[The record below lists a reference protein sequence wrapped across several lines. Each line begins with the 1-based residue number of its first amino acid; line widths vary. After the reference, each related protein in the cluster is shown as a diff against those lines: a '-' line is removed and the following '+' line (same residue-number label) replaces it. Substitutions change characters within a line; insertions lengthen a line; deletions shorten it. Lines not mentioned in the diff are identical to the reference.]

1 MEFTRKFNN
10 KTERKQYMKKI
21 FKVSL
26 PIIFLL
32 LLWQFVIVVFDL
44 PHYML
49 PKPLDVFYKLI
60 ESYDL
65 LWEHTQV
72 TLLEIVIGIALGSFF
87 GLSSAFALFY
97 FKRIEKYLLPILVI
111 SQAIPVFAIA
121 PLLVL
126 WFGYG
131 MASKIAMTVI
141 IIYFPIT
148 SACYDGLK
156 NTPKQWLQLA
166 HTYKLSAFAILYKV
180 RFKASL
186 PSLASGLK
194 IAVCIAPIG
203 AVIGEWV
210 GSSKGLGYLMLHANA
225 RMQIDMM
232 FSALFILIILTLSI
246 YFLTDFLTKKFIP
259 WASHLH

>member
-1 MEFTRKFNN
+1 MF
-10 KTERKQYMKKI
+10 KKV
-21 FKVSL
+21 FKVLL
-26 PIIFLL
+26 PIVFLI
-32 LLWQFVIVVFDL
+32 LLWQSIIIVFDL
-44 PHYML
+44 PHYIL
-49 PKPLDVFYKLI
+49 PKPIDVFSKLLN
-60 ESYDL
+60 SYDL
-65 LWEHTQV
+65 LWEHTLV
-72 TLLEIVIGIALGSFF
+72 TLQEIIIGLVLGSFF
-87 GLSSAFALFY
+87 GLSSAFALLY
-97 FKRIEKYLLPILVI
+97 FKKIEKYLLPILVI

-131 MASKIAMTVI
+131 MASKIAMTII

-148 SACYDGLK
+148 TACYDGLK

-166 HTYKLSAFAILYKV
+166 HTYKLSAFTILYKI

-225 RMQIDMM
+225 RMQIDLM
-232 FSALFILIILTLSI
+232 FSALFILIVLTLSI
-246 YFLTDFLTKKFIP
+246 YFLTDFLTKKLIP

>member
-1 MEFTRKFNN
+1 MNRFLKA
-10 KTERKQYMKKI
+10 I
-21 FKVSL
+21 L
-26 PIIFLL
+26 PLIFLFV
-32 LLWQFVIVVFDL
+32 LWQGVVMIFDL
-44 PHYML
+44 PHYIL
-49 PKPLDVFYKLI
+49 PKPKDVFLQIINQHKL
-60 ESYDL
+60 L
-65 LWEHTQV
+65 LEHTQT
-72 TLLEIVIGIALGSFF
+72 TLLEIILGIILGLIF
-87 GLSSAFALFY
+87 GLSSAFTLLY
-97 FKRIEKYLLPILVI
+97 FKKIEKYLLPILVI

-131 MASKIAMTVI
+131 MASKIVMTVL

-148 SACYDGLK
+148 TACYDGLK
-156 NTPKQWLQLA
+156 NTPKQWLDLA
-166 HTYKLSAFAILYKV
+166 HTYKLTSFQTLFKV
-180 RFKASL
+180 RFRASL

-225 RMQIDMM
+225 RMQVDLM

-246 YFLTDFLTKKFIP
+246 YFLTDYLIKKFIP
-259 WASHLH
+259 WSSQLH

>member
-21 FKVSL
+21 FRVSL

>member
-1 MEFTRKFNN
+1 
-10 KTERKQYMKKI
+10 MKNSLKAL
-21 FKVSL
+21 L
-26 PIIFLL
+26 PIIFLFI
-32 LLWQFVIVVFDL
+32 LWQGIVVIFDL
-44 PHYML
+44 PHYIL
-49 PKPLDVFYKLI
+49 PKPQDVFLQLI
-60 ESYDL
+60 TQYSL
-65 LWEHTQV
+65 LWEHTQT
-72 TLLEIVIGIALGSFF
+72 TLIEIVLGIIIACFF
-87 GLSSAFALFY
+87 GLGSAFTLLY
-97 FKRIEKYLLPILVI
+97 FKKLEKYILPILVI

-131 MASKIAMTVI
+131 MASKIVMTVM

-148 SACYDGLK
+148 TACYDGLK
-156 NTPKQWLQLA
+156 NTPKQWLDLA
-166 HTYKLSAFAILYKV
+166 HTYKLTAFQTLFKV
-180 RFKASL
+180 RFPASL

-232 FSALFILIILTLSI
+232 FAALFILIVLTLSL
-246 YFLTDFLTKKFIP
+246 YFLTDYLTKKFIP

>member
-1 MEFTRKFNN
+1 
-10 KTERKQYMKKI
+10 MKKN
-21 FKVSL
+21 FKIL
-26 PIIFLL
+26 IPILFLFA
-32 LLWQFVIVVFDL
+32 LWQSVILVFDL
-44 PHYML
+44 PHYIL
-49 PKPLDVFYKLI
+49 PKPIDVFSQLVTQY
-60 ESYDL
+60 SL
-65 LWEHTQV
+65 LWEHTQTTLFEIIIGIILGCIFGLGSAF
-72 TLLEIVIGIALGSFF
+72 TLL
-87 GLSSAFALFY
+87 Y
-97 FKRIEKYLLPILVI
+97 FKKIEKYLLPILVI

-131 MASKIAMTVI
+131 MASKIVMTVI

-148 SACYDGLK
+148 TACYDGLK

-166 HTYKLSAFAILYKV
+166 HTYKLTPLQILFKV
-180 RFKASL
+180 RFRASL
-186 PSLASGLK
+186 PSLVSGLK

-225 RMQIDMM
+225 RMQIDLM
-232 FSALFILIILTLSI
+232 FSALFILIVMTLSI
-246 YFLTDFLTKKFIP
+246 YFLTDFLTKKFVP

>member
-1 MEFTRKFNN
+1 
-10 KTERKQYMKKI
+10 MKKFFRI
-21 FKVSL
+21 VL
-26 PIIFLL
+26 PVIFLFA
-32 LLWQFVIVVFDL
+32 LWQSLIVIFDL

-49 PKPLDVFYKLI
+49 PKPIDVFIKLLN
-60 ESYDL
+60 SYDL

-72 TLLEIVIGIALGSFF
+72 TLLEIIIGIILGCFF
-87 GLSSAFALFY
+87 GISSAFALLY
-97 FKRIEKYLLPILVI
+97 FKKIEKYLLPILVI

-148 SACYDGLK
+148 TACYDGLK

-166 HTYKLSAFAILYKV
+166 HTYKLSAFQTLMKV

-225 RMQIDMM
+225 RMQIDLM
-232 FSALFILIILTLSI
+232 FSALFILIILTLTI

>member
-1 MEFTRKFNN
+1 
-10 KTERKQYMKKI
+10 MKK
-21 FKVSL
+21 FLKVL
-26 PIIFLL
+26 FPIIFLFI
-32 LLWQFVIVVFDL
+32 LWQSVILIFDL
-44 PHYML
+44 PHYIL
-49 PKPLDVFYKLI
+49 PKPEDVFSQLI
-60 ESYDL
+60 NQHSL
-65 LWEHTQV
+65 LWEHTQI
-72 TLLEIVIGIALGSFF
+72 TLLEIIIGTIIGSIFGLGS
-87 GLSSAFALFY
+87 AFTLLY
-97 FKRIEKYLLPILVI
+97 FKKVEKYLLPILVI

-131 MASKIAMTVI
+131 MASKIVMTVI

-148 SACYDGLK
+148 TACYDGLK

-166 HTYKLSAFAILYKV
+166 QTYKLSPLQTLFKV

-225 RMQIDMM
+225 RMQIDLM
-232 FSALFILIILTLSI
+232 FSALFILIVMTLSI
-246 YFLTDFLTKKFIP
+246 YFLTDYLTKKFIP
-259 WASHLH
+259 WASYLH

>member
-1 MEFTRKFNN
+1 
-10 KTERKQYMKKI
+10 MKNSLKAL
-21 FKVSL
+21 L
-26 PIIFLL
+26 PIIFLFI
-32 LLWQFVIVVFDL
+32 LWQGIVVIFDL
-44 PHYML
+44 PHYIL
-49 PKPLDVFYKLI
+49 PKPQDVFLQLI
-60 ESYDL
+60 TQYSL
-65 LWEHTQV
+65 LWEHTQT
-72 TLLEIVIGIALGSFF
+72 TLIEIVLGIIIACFF
-87 GLSSAFALFY
+87 GLGSAFTLLY
-97 FKRIEKYLLPILVI
+97 FKKLEKYILPILVI

-131 MASKIAMTVI
+131 MASKIVMTVM

-148 SACYDGLK
+148 TACYDGLK
-156 NTPKQWLQLA
+156 NTPKQWLDLA
-166 HTYKLSAFAILYKV
+166 HTYKLTAFQTLFKV
-180 RFKASL
+180 RFPASL

-232 FSALFILIILTLSI
+232 FAALFILIVLTLSL
-246 YFLTDFLTKKFIP
+246 YFLTDYLTKKFIP
-259 WASHLH
+259 WSSHLH

>member
-1 MEFTRKFNN
+1 
-10 KTERKQYMKKI
+10 MKNILKAL
-21 FKVSL
+21 L
-26 PIIFLL
+26 PIIFLFI
-32 LLWQFVIVVFDL
+32 LWQGIVVIFDL
-44 PHYML
+44 PHYIL
-49 PKPLDVFYKLI
+49 PKPKDVFLQLI
-60 ESYDL
+60 NQYSL
-65 LWEHTQV
+65 LWEHTQT
-72 TLLEIVIGIALGSFF
+72 TLLEIILGCFF
-87 GLSSAFALFY
+87 GLSSAFALLY
-97 FKRIEKYLLPILVI
+97 FKKLEKYLLPILVI

-131 MASKIAMTVI
+131 MASKIVMTVI

-148 SACYDGLK
+148 TACYDGLK

-166 HTYKLSAFAILYKV
+166 HTYKLTPLQTLFKV
-180 RFKASL
+180 RFPASL

-225 RMQIDMM
+225 RMQIDLM
-232 FSALFILIILTLSI
+232 FAALFILIILTLSL
-246 YFLTDFLTKKFIP
+246 YFLTDYLTKKFIP

>member
-1 MEFTRKFNN
+1 
-10 KTERKQYMKKI
+10 MKKI
-21 FKVSL
+21 LKILL
-26 PIIFLL
+26 PIIFLIV
-32 LLWQFVIVVFDL
+32 LWQSIVVIFNM
-44 PHYML
+44 PHYIL
-49 PKPLDVFYKLI
+49 PKPKDVFLQLI
-60 ESYDL
+60 TQYSL
-65 LWEHTQV
+65 LWEHTQT
-72 TLLEIVIGIALGSFF
+72 TLLEIIIGLFLGSFL
-87 GLSSAFALFY
+87 GLGSAFTLLY
-97 FKRIEKYLLPILVI
+97 FQKIEKYLLPILVI

-131 MASKIAMTVI
+131 MASKIVMTVL

-148 SACYDGLK
+148 TACYDGLK

-166 HTYKLSAFAILYKV
+166 HTYKLSPLQTLFKV

-194 IAVCIAPIG
+194 IAVSIAPIG

-225 RMQIDMM
+225 RMQIDLM
-232 FSALFILIILTLSI
+232 FSALFILIILTLSL
-246 YFLTDFLTKKFIP
+246 YFLTDYLTKKYIP
-259 WASHLH
+259 WASQLH

>member
-1 MEFTRKFNN
+1 
-10 KTERKQYMKKI
+10 MKKI
-21 FKVSL
+21 FKVLL
-26 PIIFLL
+26 PIIFLF
-32 LLWQFVIVVFDL
+32 LLWQSIIIVFDL

-49 PKPLDVFYKLI
+49 PEPIDVFSKLLNN
-60 ESYDL
+60 YDL
-65 LWEHTQV
+65 LWVHTQV
-72 TLLEIVIGIALGSFF
+72 TLLEIIIGIILGCFF
-87 GLSSAFALFY
+87 GLSSAFALLY
-97 FKRIEKYLLPILVI
+97 FKKLEKYLLPILVI

-131 MASKIAMTVI
+131 LASKIAMTVI

-148 SACYDGLK
+148 TACYDGLK

-166 HTYKLSAFAILYKV
+166 HTYKLSAFQILYKV

-225 RMQIDMM
+225 RMQIDLM

-246 YFLTDFLTKKFIP
+246 YFLTDFLTKKLIP

>member
-1 MEFTRKFNN
+1 
-10 KTERKQYMKKI
+10 MKKVL
-21 FKVSL
+21 KVLL
-26 PIIFLL
+26 PIVFLL
-32 LLWQFVIVVFDL
+32 LLWEGIVLFFDL
-44 PHYML
+44 PHYIL
-49 PKPLDVFYKLI
+49 PKPKDVFLQLTTQY
-60 ESYDL
+60 SL
-65 LWEHTQV
+65 LWEHTQT
-72 TLLEIVIGIALGSFF
+72 TLLEIVLGIIIGCIF
-87 GLSSAFALFY
+87 GLSSAFALLY
-97 FKRIEKYLLPILVI
+97 FKNIGKYLLPILVI

-131 MASKIAMTVI
+131 LASKIVMTVI

-148 SACYDGLK
+148 TACYDGLK

-166 HTYKLSAFAILYKV
+166 HTYNLTPLQTLFKV

-210 GSSKGLGYLMLHANA
+210 GSSEGLGYLMLHANA
-225 RMQIDMM
+225 RMQVDLM
-232 FSALFILIILTLSI
+232 FSALFILVILTLSI
-246 YFLTDFLTKKFIP
+246 YFLTDYLTKKFIP

>member
-1 MEFTRKFNN
+1 
-10 KTERKQYMKKI
+10 MKNILKA
-21 FKVSL
+21 SL
-26 PIIFLL
+26 PILFLFI
-32 LLWQFVIVVFDL
+32 LWQCIVVFFDL
-44 PHYML
+44 PHYIL
-49 PKPLDVFYKLI
+49 PKPQDVLMQLFTQYN
-60 ESYDL
+60 L

-72 TLLEIVIGIALGSFF
+72 TLLEIVLGIIIGCIF
-87 GLSSAFALFY
+87 GLSSAFALLY
-97 FKRIEKYLLPILVI
+97 FKKLENYLLPILVI

-131 MASKIAMTVI
+131 MASKIVMTVI

-148 SACYDGLK
+148 TACYDGLK

-166 HTYKLSAFAILYKV
+166 HTYKLTPLQTLLKV
-180 RFKASL
+180 RFRASL
-186 PSLASGLK
+186 PSFASGLK

-225 RMQIDMM
+225 RMQIDLM
-232 FSALFILIILTLSI
+232 FASLFILVILTLSI
-246 YFLTDFLTKKFIP
+246 YFLTDYLTKKLIP
-259 WASHLH
+259 WASNLH

>member
-1 MEFTRKFNN
+1 MRKFL
-10 KTERKQYMKKI
+10 RA
-21 FKVSL
+21 SL
-26 PIIFLL
+26 PVIFLFI
-32 LLWQFVIVVFDL
+32 LWQGIVVVFDL
-44 PHYML
+44 PHYIL
-49 PKPLDVFYKLI
+49 PKPKDVFLQIINQY
-60 ESYDL
+60 SL
-65 LWEHTQV
+65 LWEHTQT
-72 TLLEIVIGIALGSFF
+72 TLLEIIIGIILGCIF
-87 GLSSAFALFY
+87 GLCSAFVLLY
-97 FKRIEKYLLPILVI
+97 YKKIEKYLLPILVI

-131 MASKIAMTVI
+131 LASKIVMTVL

-148 SACYDGLK
+148 TACYDGLK

-166 HTYKLSAFAILYKV
+166 HTYKLTPLQTLFKV

-186 PSLASGLK
+186 PSFASGLK

-225 RMQIDMM
+225 RMQIDLM
-232 FSALFILIILTLSI
+232 FSALFILVVLTLSL
-246 YFLTDFLTKKFIP
+246 YFLTDYLTKKFIP
-259 WASHLH
+259 WSSHLH

>member
-1 MEFTRKFNN
+1 
-10 KTERKQYMKKI
+10 MKNFFKI
-21 FKVSL
+21 LL
-26 PIIFLL
+26 PTIFLL
-32 LLWQFVIVVFDL
+32 GLWQGLIIVFEL

-49 PKPLDVFYKLI
+49 PQPKDVFLQLI
-60 ESYDL
+60 NQYDL
-65 LWEHTQV
+65 LLEHTQT
-72 TLLEIVIGIALGSFF
+72 TLLEIIIGIILGCFF
-87 GLSSAFALFY
+87 GLSSAFALLY
-97 FKRIEKYLLPILVI
+97 FKKIEKYLLPILVI

-131 MASKIAMTVI
+131 LASKIVMTVI

-156 NTPKQWLQLA
+156 NTPKQWLDLA
-166 HTYKLSAFAILYKV
+166 HTYKLTPLQTLFKV

-225 RMQIDMM
+225 RMQIDLM

-246 YFLTDFLTKKFIP
+246 YLLTDYLTKKFIP

>member
-1 MEFTRKFNN
+1 MYKN
-10 KTERKQYMKKI
+10 I
-21 FKVSL
+21 FKVFL
-26 PIIFLL
+26 PIVFLL
-32 LLWQFVIVVFDL
+32 LLWQGIIVVFDL

-60 ESYDL
+60 DSYDL
-65 LWEHTQV
+65 LLEHTLV

-97 FKRIEKYLLPILVI
+97 FKSIEKYLLPILVI

-148 SACYDGLK
+148 TACYDGLK

-166 HTYKLSAFAILYKV
+166 HTYKLSAFQILYKV

-225 RMQIDMM
+225 RMQIDLM

-246 YFLTDFLTKKFIP
+246 YFLSNFLIKKLIP

>member
-1 MEFTRKFNN
+1 
-10 KTERKQYMKKI
+10 MKKLLKI
-21 FKVSL
+21 LL
-26 PIIFLL
+26 PISFLFI
-32 LLWQFVIVVFDL
+32 LWQSLIMIFDL
-44 PHYML
+44 PHYIL
-49 PKPLDVFYKLI
+49 PQPKDVFFQLI
-60 ESYDL
+60 NQYSL
-65 LWEHTQV
+65 LWEHTQT
-72 TLLEIVIGIALGSFF
+72 TLLEIIIGIILGCIFGLGS
-87 GLSSAFALFY
+87 AFTLLY

-131 MASKIAMTVI
+131 MASKIVMTVI

-148 SACYDGLK
+148 TACYDGLK

-166 HTYKLSAFAILYKV
+166 HTYKLTAFQTLFKV

-225 RMQIDMM
+225 RMQIDLM
-232 FSALFILIILTLSI
+232 FSALFILIIMTLSI
-246 YFLTDFLTKKFIP
+246 YFLTDYLTKKLIP

>member
-1 MEFTRKFNN
+1 
-10 KTERKQYMKKI
+10 MKKFI
-21 FKVSL
+21 KVSL
-26 PIIFLL
+26 PIIFLF
-32 LLWQFVIVVFDL
+32 LLWQGIIEIFDL
-44 PHYML
+44 PHYLL
-49 PKPLDVFYKLI
+49 PKPIDVFSKFLDN
-60 ESYDL
+60 YDL
-65 LWEHTQV
+65 LWEHTLV
-72 TLLEIVIGIALGSFF
+72 TLLEIIIGIALGCFF

-126 WFGYG
+126 WLGYG

-148 SACYDGLK
+148 TACYDGLK

-166 HTYKLSAFAILYKV
+166 HTYKLSAFQILYKV

-210 GSSKGLGYLMLHANA
+210 GSSQGLGYLMIHANA
-225 RMQIDMM
+225 RMQIDLM

-246 YFLTDFLTKKFIP
+246 YFLTNFLTKKLIP

>member
-1 MEFTRKFNN
+1 
-10 KTERKQYMKKI
+10 MKNFLKAI
-21 FKVSL
+21 L
-26 PIIFLL
+26 PVIFLFI
-32 LLWQFVIVVFDL
+32 LWQSVVMFFDL
-44 PHYML
+44 PHYIL
-49 PKPLDVFYKLI
+49 PKPKDVFLQLI
-60 ESYDL
+60 NQYSL
-65 LWEHTQV
+65 LWEHTQT
-72 TLLEIVIGIALGSFF
+72 TLLEIIIGLILGCFF
-87 GLSSAFALFY
+87 GLGSAFALLY
-97 FKRIEKYLLPILVI
+97 FKKIEKYLLPILVI

-131 MASKIAMTVI
+131 LASKIVMTVL

-148 SACYDGLK
+148 TACYDGLK

-166 HTYKLSAFAILYKV
+166 HTYKLTPLQILFKV

-194 IAVCIAPIG
+194 IAVCIAPLG

-225 RMQIDMM
+225 RMQIDLM
-232 FSALFILIILTLSI
+232 FSALFILIILTLSL
-246 YFLTDFLTKKFIP
+246 YFLSDYLTRKFIP
-259 WASHLH
+259 WASYLH

>member
-1 MEFTRKFNN
+1 M
-10 KTERKQYMKKI
+10 YKKI

-32 LLWQFVIVVFDL
+32 LLWQSIIVVFDL

-49 PKPLDVFYKLI
+49 PKPLDVFTKLI
-60 ESYDL
+60 DSYDL
-65 LWEHTQV
+65 LLEHTLV
-72 TLLEIVIGIALGSFF
+72 TLQEILIGIVLGAFF

-131 MASKIAMTVI
+131 MASKIAMTII

-148 SACYDGLK
+148 TACYDGLK

-166 HTYKLSAFAILYKV
+166 QTYKLSAFTILYKV

-225 RMQIDMM
+225 RMQIDLM

>member
-1 MEFTRKFNN
+1 
-10 KTERKQYMKKI
+10 MKNFLKAI
-21 FKVSL
+21 L
-26 PIIFLL
+26 PVIFLFI
-32 LLWQFVIVVFDL
+32 LWQSVVVIFDL
-44 PHYML
+44 PHYIL
-49 PKPLDVFYKLI
+49 PKPKDVFLQLI
-60 ESYDL
+60 NQYSL
-65 LWEHTQV
+65 LWEHTQT
-72 TLLEIVIGIALGSFF
+72 TLLEIIIGLILGCFF
-87 GLSSAFALFY
+87 GLGSAFALLY
-97 FKRIEKYLLPILVI
+97 FKKIEKYLLPILVI

-131 MASKIAMTVI
+131 LASKIVMTVL

-148 SACYDGLK
+148 TACYDGLK

-166 HTYKLSAFAILYKV
+166 HTYKLTPLQILLKV

-194 IAVCIAPIG
+194 IAVCIAPLG

-225 RMQIDMM
+225 RMQIDLM
-232 FSALFILIILTLSI
+232 FSALFILIILTLSL
-246 YFLTDFLTKKFIP
+246 YFLSDYLTRKFIP
-259 WASHLH
+259 WASYLH

>member
-1 MEFTRKFNN
+1 
-10 KTERKQYMKKI
+10 MKNFLKAI
-21 FKVSL
+21 L
-26 PIIFLL
+26 PVIFLFI
-32 LLWQFVIVVFDL
+32 LWQSVVVIFDL
-44 PHYML
+44 PHYIL
-49 PKPLDVFYKLI
+49 PKPKDVFFQLI
-60 ESYDL
+60 NQYSL
-65 LWEHTQV
+65 LWEHTQT
-72 TLLEIVIGIALGSFF
+72 TLLEIIIGIILGCIF
-87 GLSSAFALFY
+87 GLSSAFALLY
-97 FKRIEKYLLPILVI
+97 FKKIEKYLLPILVV

-131 MASKIAMTVI
+131 LASKIVMTVL

-148 SACYDGLK
+148 TACYDGLK

-166 HTYKLSAFAILYKV
+166 HTYKLTPLQILLKV

-194 IAVCIAPIG
+194 IAVCIAPLG

-225 RMQIDMM
+225 RMQIDLM
-232 FSALFILIILTLSI
+232 FSALFILIILTLSL
-246 YFLTDFLTKKFIP
+246 YFLSDYLTRKFIP
-259 WASHLH
+259 WASYLH

>member
-1 MEFTRKFNN
+1 
-10 KTERKQYMKKI
+10 MKKI
-21 FKVSL
+21 FKILL
-26 PIIFLL
+26 PISFLL
-32 LLWQFVIVVFDL
+32 ILWQGVIVLFDL

-49 PKPLDVFYKLI
+49 PEPKDVFLQLTTQY
-60 ESYDL
+60 SL
-65 LWEHTQV
+65 LWEHTQI
-72 TLLEIVIGIALGSFF
+72 TLLEILLGIILGSIF
-87 GLSSAFALFY
+87 GLGSAFVLLY

-131 MASKIAMTVI
+131 MASKIVMTVI

-148 SACYDGLK
+148 TACYDGLK

-166 HTYKLSAFAILYKV
+166 HTYKLSPLQTLFKV

-194 IAVCIAPIG
+194 IAVCIAPIDRKS
-203 AVIGEWV
+203 VV
-210 GSSKGLGYLMLHANA
+210 
-225 RMQIDMM
+225 
-232 FSALFILIILTLSI
+232 
-246 YFLTDFLTKKFIP
+246 
-259 WASHLH
+259 

>member
-1 MEFTRKFNN
+1 M
-10 KTERKQYMKKI
+10 YKKI

-26 PIIFLL
+26 PIMFLL
-32 LLWQFVIVVFDL
+32 LLWQSVIVVFNL

-49 PKPLDVFYKLI
+49 PKPLDVFSKLI
-60 ESYDL
+60 DSYDL
-65 LWEHTQV
+65 LLEHTLV
-72 TLLEIVIGIALGSFF
+72 TLQEIIIGIVLGAFF

-131 MASKIAMTVI
+131 MASKIAMTII

-148 SACYDGLK
+148 TACYDGLK

-166 HTYKLSAFAILYKV
+166 QTYKLSAFTILYKV

-225 RMQIDMM
+225 RMQIDLM

>member
-1 MEFTRKFNN
+1 
-10 KTERKQYMKKI
+10 MKKI
-21 FKVSL
+21 LKITL
-26 PIIFLL
+26 PIFFLFI
-32 LLWQFVIVVFDL
+32 LWQGIIDFFDL

-49 PKPLDVFYKLI
+49 PKPQDVFLQLI
-60 ESYDL
+60 NQYDL
-65 LWEHTQV
+65 LWEHTQT
-72 TLLEIVIGIALGSFF
+72 TLLEILLGIVIACIF
-87 GLSSAFALFY
+87 GLSSAFALLY

-131 MASKIAMTVI
+131 MASKIVMTVI

-148 SACYDGLK
+148 TACYDGLK
-156 NTPKQWLQLA
+156 NTPKQWLDLA
-166 HTYKLSAFAILYKV
+166 HTYNLSPFQILYKV
-180 RFKASL
+180 RFRASL

-210 GSSKGLGYLMLHANA
+210 GSSKGLGYLMIHANA
-225 RMQIDMM
+225 RMQIDLM
-232 FSALFILIILTLSI
+232 FSALFILVILTLSL
-246 YFLTDFLTKKFIP
+246 YFFTDYITKKLIP
-259 WASHLH
+259 WASRLH

>member
-1 MEFTRKFNN
+1 
-10 KTERKQYMKKI
+10 MKNIPKAL
-21 FKVSL
+21 L
-26 PIIFLL
+26 PIIFLFI
-32 LLWQFVIVVFDL
+32 LWQGIVVVFDL
-44 PHYML
+44 PHYIL
-49 PKPLDVFYKLI
+49 PKPKDVFLQLI
-60 ESYDL
+60 NQYSL
-65 LWEHTQV
+65 LWEHTQT
-72 TLLEIVIGIALGSFF
+72 TLLEIILGIILGSFF
-87 GLSSAFALFY
+87 GLSSAFALLY
-97 FKRIEKYLLPILVI
+97 FKKLEKYLLPILVI

-131 MASKIAMTVI
+131 MASKIVMTVI

-148 SACYDGLK
+148 TACYDGLK

-166 HTYKLSAFAILYKV
+166 HTYKLTPLQILFKV

-225 RMQIDMM
+225 RMQIDLM
-232 FSALFILIILTLSI
+232 FAALFILIILTLSL
-246 YFLTDFLTKKFIP
+246 YFLSDYLTKKFIP

>member
-1 MEFTRKFNN
+1 
-10 KTERKQYMKKI
+10 MKKI
-21 FKVSL
+21 LKITL
-26 PIIFLL
+26 PIFFLFI
-32 LLWQFVIVVFDL
+32 LWQGIIEVFNL

-49 PKPLDVFYKLI
+49 PKPQDVFLQLI
-60 ESYDL
+60 NQYDL
-65 LWEHTQV
+65 LWEHTQT
-72 TLLEIVIGIALGSFF
+72 TLLEILLGIVIACIF
-87 GLSSAFALFY
+87 GLSSAFALLY

-131 MASKIAMTVI
+131 MASKIVMTVI

-148 SACYDGLK
+148 TACYDGLK
-156 NTPKQWLQLA
+156 NTPKQWLDLS
-166 HTYKLSAFAILYKV
+166 HTYNLSPLQILYKV
-180 RFKASL
+180 RFRASL

-210 GSSKGLGYLMLHANA
+210 GSSKGLGYLMIHANA
-225 RMQIDMM
+225 RMQIDLM
-232 FSALFILIILTLSI
+232 FSALFILVILTLSL
-246 YFLTDFLTKKFIP
+246 YFFTDYITKKFIP